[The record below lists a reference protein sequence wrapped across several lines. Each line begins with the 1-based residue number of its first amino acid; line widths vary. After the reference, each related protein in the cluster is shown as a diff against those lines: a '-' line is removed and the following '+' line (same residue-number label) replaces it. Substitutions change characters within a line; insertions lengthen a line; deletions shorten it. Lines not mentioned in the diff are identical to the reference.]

1 MTPLSV
7 YLPFNVDCLRGDFT
21 PAKRGGGPPAGRGR
35 WLVVQDQKLLLAP
48 EGEGFRL
55 PEGREPGAPPRG
67 LESIGTRFWLGTWH
81 GEPCWVAARPKD
93 APVPEGL
100 AAETLVP
107 MQGTRLPDELLTVG
121 GMAMQLLYWESTRS
135 EERRVGKEC
144 GAWWGW
150 EG

>member
-7 YLPFNVDCLRGDFT
+7 YLPFNVDCLRG
-21 PAKRGGGPPAGRGR
+21 GGSRP
-35 WLVVQDQKLLLAP
+35 P
-48 EGEGFRL
+48 EGG
-55 PEGREPGAPPRG
+55 EPGAPPRG
-67 LESIGTRFWLGTWH
+67 VDSMGTRFGLGTWH

>member
-35 WLVVQDQKLLLAP
+35 WLVVQDQKLLVAP

-107 MQGTRLPDELLTVG
+107 MQGTRLPDEL
-121 GMAMQLLYWESTRS
+121 RS
-135 EERRVGKEC
+135 GERRVGKEC
-144 GAWWGW
+144 RTRWAPDD
-150 EG
+150 EKEKRQREAKR